1 MLETLP
7 EEVFKTDTRVN
18 FFDDY
23 PVSKYVTEE
32 EARYQNMQDK
42 KMQVLNEMSHIDDM
56 IKDTENRIMRA
67 SRGQN
72 YEAASKLE
80 QQQRHLAQLKQRYD
94 QLLTAIHQADAN
106 PSPYPEFNR
115 WGDLGAFGIINV
127 YFDQKQQAQGQ
138 LVKVSEVFD
147 RVNKQ
152 LNHRKEV
159 IEDKIRKIE
168 SEVRFMTMKARTEER
183 ARLRAERE
191 RAFRESYF
199 DTRESETPE
208 EEQQQ

>member
-1 MLETLP
+1 MCFERS
-7 EEVFKTDTRVN
+7 DG
-18 FFDDY
+18 
-23 PVSKYVTEE
+23 
-32 EARYQNMQDK
+32 
-42 KMQVLNEMSHIDDM
+42 
-56 IKDTENRIMRA
+56 MR
-67 SRGQN
+67 
-72 YEAASKLE
+72 L
-80 QQQRHLAQLKQRYD
+80 
-94 QLLTAIHQADAN
+94 
-106 PSPYPEFNR
+106 
-115 WGDLGAFGIINV
+115 
-127 YFDQKQQAQGQ
+127 QQAQGQ